1 MYTLK
6 SLCAYKKYLFLY
18 KHENSIFL
26 ILKKIYTRVRSAMV
40 QGLLSLGI
48 HRKNFFFHSSPLKK
62 NFLLK
67 KNIFLKIFALDSAQ
81 RYTFS
86 PLSET
91 FELYIKMLSHKR
103 AMYTL
108 KSLCAYK
115 KYLFLYIYMK
125 VLFF

>member
-1 MYTLK
+1 MLSHIRAMYTIK

-18 KHENSIFL
+18 IYENSIFL
-26 ILKKIYTRVRSAMV
+26 IIKKNNTRVRSAMV

-48 HRKNFFFHSSPLKK
+48 HRKNFIFHSSPLKK

-81 RYTFS
+81 RYTFC

-91 FELYIKMLSHKR
+91 FELYIDALSYKSNV
-103 AMYTL
+103 YTQVPMR
-108 KSLCAYK
+108 
-115 KYLFLYIYMK
+115 I
-125 VLFF
+125 